1 MDVSNLMCVPHA
13 AGERKS
19 VAWGI
24 NRGELKNKVG
34 IGEIRFIPCG
44 ISAVRTGKGIR
55 SHGRNTIRKMKNKW
69 YL

>member
-1 MDVSNLMCVPHA
+1 MITVWCVPHA

-19 VAWGI
+19 AAWGSI
-24 NRGELKNKVG
+24 RRVKNKIG
-34 IGEIRFIPCG
+34 IVKIGCMPCG

-55 SHGRNTIRKMKNKW
+55 SYGRNTIRKMKNRW